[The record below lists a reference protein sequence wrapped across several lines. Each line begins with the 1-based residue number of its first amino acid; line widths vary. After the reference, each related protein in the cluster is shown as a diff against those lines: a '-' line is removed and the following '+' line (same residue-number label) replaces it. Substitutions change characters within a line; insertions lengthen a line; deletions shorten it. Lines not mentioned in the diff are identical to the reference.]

1 MLPPFSGAAISQS
14 TATST
19 QVQLGD
25 VFATQTLNV
34 DTTTGDATVTT
45 TAMGNGGLAA
55 TDAPSLLTVQT
66 SQSNSGQTRGQ
77 STLNVATAL
86 GGQGTMITTGTG
98 NSQEVDGLGG
108 GGLAGA
114 VSQTNIGSSVS
125 AENDFTGT
133 AAAPGDPA
141 VQIAAIAGSAQAIGN
156 AADINVEGGTAT
168 LTVNQTNSAAIDG
181 ESGSAPPVGGATV
194 QYSPGT
200 ASFVSIAI
208 ANNVDATG
216 ASGASQVLTLNQTSN
231 GANVTAGQFLDAGNV
246 QTATGEAT
254 ATANNISAS
263 NESGDLNVTDNQSN
277 ASFTQADSVVTA
289 YEYGTGDSVAQGV
302 GNAMMAANI
311 GPSTEVSN
319 TQTNSGGIEVTS
331 SFTGGNTGGASYDSA
346 VSASAIGNS
355 ATGFSCTDCGGAITV
370 NNSQT
375 NTGGVGASTS
385 VTLTGSTR
393 SVTAT
398 ATAVGNNATFYAS
411 KPSN

>member
-34 DTTTGDATVTT
+34 DTTTGDTTVTT
-45 TAMGNGGLAA
+45 TAMGNGGFAA
-55 TDAPSLLTVQT
+55 TEANALLTVQT
-66 SQSNSGQTRGQ
+66 SQSNSGQVRGQ

-108 GGLAGA
+108 GGLAGT
-114 VSQTNIGSSVS
+114 VTQTNTGTSVS
-125 AENDFTGT
+125 AENDFSASTSVDGAT
-133 AAAPGDPA
+133 P
-141 VQIAAIAGSAQAIGN
+141 VQVNAISGSAQAIAN
-156 AADINVEGGTAT
+156 AANLNTEGGTAN
-168 LTVNQTNSAAIDG
+168 LTVNQTNSAAVDG
-181 ESGSAPPVGGATV
+181 ESGSQPPVGGATV

-200 ASFVSIAI
+200 ASFTSIAI
-208 ANNVDATG
+208 ANNVTATG
-216 ASGASQVLTLNQTSN
+216 TGGASQTLNITQGST
-231 GANVTAGQFLDAGNV
+231 GANVTAGQFLDAGTV
-246 QTATGEAT
+246 QTAAGEAT

-263 NESGDLNVTDNQSN
+263 NESGDLNVTDNQTNS
-277 ASFTQADSVVTA
+277 SFTQADSVVTA

-302 GNAMMAANI
+302 GNAMMAANV

-319 TQTNSGGIEVTS
+319 TQNNSAGIEVSS

-346 VSASAIGNS
+346 VSASAIGNA

-375 NTGGVGASTS
+375 NSGGVGASTT

-393 SVTAT
+393 SVSST
-398 ATAVGNNATFYAS
+398 ATAVGNNATYYAS